1 MVIDPWLGGARCPT
15 RIAGAE
21 SSAWETD
28 VTTVAIIE
36 DHGIAR
42 AGAEQLIMR
51 GKDLRV
57 VVSVATLDELD
68 ELGEHPDVVVFDLAA
83 CHPNDSTS
91 VIGVLAKHGAVL
103 AISGYADGRDLV
115 PAFHAGALGVVTR
128 DTGPADFI
136 AAVEAVARGS
146 LYVGAKVAQSV
157 VAELRQ
163 RGSGGRSELAR
174 REVETLRLL
183 ADGYTHSQIARR
195 MGLAEGTVNT
205 YVKRIRSKLKAG
217 NKAELTR
224 LAIDLGYV
232 ILAPPDNGTPTA
244 AAGRA

>member
-68 ELGEHPDVVVFDLAA
+68 ELGEHPDVVGFDLAA

-91 VIGVLAKHGAVL
+91 
-103 AISGYADGRDLV
+103 
-115 PAFHAGALGVVTR
+115 
-128 DTGPADFI
+128 
-136 AAVEAVARGS
+136 
-146 LYVGAKVAQSV
+146 
-157 VAELRQ
+157 
-163 RGSGGRSELAR
+163 
-174 REVETLRLL
+174 
-183 ADGYTHSQIARR
+183 
-195 MGLAEGTVNT
+195 
-205 YVKRIRSKLKAG
+205 
-217 NKAELTR
+217 
-224 LAIDLGYV
+224 
-232 ILAPPDNGTPTA
+232 PTA
-244 AAGRA
+244 LLPNHGPILPISAH